1 MSQLMQ
7 FHENAAVIAWW
18 NTRFERAL
26 NWLTPVRRR
35 LILAVA
41 AIYIGIVKPLKLM
54 KKEELLGLPE
64 DWLGKAAVVFGLLA
78 ILWLIYQAA
87 FRFKTLPM
95 AVRRHP
101 QMTLHGLFWLFL
113 LGLWATPPTLGWP
126 RSVMLGIA
134 VVFPF
139 LIWRCAYLLQAGQQG
154 QAAKT
159 SFRDHIYYLWPAYGG
174 TDTPIGK
181 GHGYLSSCEAKTS
194 EELARSQLRGIKL
207 LLLSV
212 CWDYAAKLMHT
223 LFYGQQSLLGVQGS
237 GIPELA
243 ELLVPGSTASIGASW
258 ASVYCELFY
267 QVLDHA
273 AAGHKIVGIIS
284 LFGFNIFRNTY
295 KPLLAESI
303 VDFWNRYYY
312 YFKEILANFFF
323 MPTFMQLGRRLQNWP
338 NLRLFIAV
346 FAAAFIGN
354 MYYHIIKLHGALAAG
369 DVFGIVYG
377 LRSRF
382 FYCLLL
388 AVGIYVSMRRLQM
401 RAQKP
406 VSTSWLARGKRMFGV
421 WTFFGLIYI
430 WNVSSAADFVTRVEF
445 FASLFG
451 LSNVI

>member
-1 MSQLMQ
+1 MQ
-7 FHENAAVIAWW
+7 FHENPVVITWW
-18 NTRFERAL
+18 NTRFERVL
-26 NWLTPVRRR
+26 SWLTPTRRR

-54 KKEELLGLPE
+54 SKEEMLGLPQ
-64 DWLGKAAVVFGLLA
+64 DLSGKAAVVLGLLA

-87 FRFKTLPM
+87 VRFKSLPM
-95 AVRRHP
+95 VVRRHP
-101 QMTLHGLFWLFL
+101 QLTLHGLFWLFL
-113 LGLWATPPTLGWP
+113 LGLWATPPSVGWP

-154 QAAKT
+154 RAAKT
-159 SFRDHIYYLWPAYGG
+159 SFRDHFYYLWPAYGG

-181 GHGYLSSCEAKTS
+181 GYDYLSRCEAKTN
-194 EELARSQLRGIKL
+194 EELARSQLRGLKL

-212 CWDYAAKLMHT
+212 CWDYAGKLMHAS
-223 LFYGQQSLLGVQGS
+223 FYGSASLLGVQGS
-237 GIPELA
+237 GVPQLGELVA
-243 ELLVPGSTASIGASW
+243 LGSVASVGASW
-258 ASVYCELFY
+258 ASVYAELFY
-267 QVLDHA
+267 QVFEHA
-273 AAGHKIVGIIS
+273 SAGHKIVGIIS

-303 VDFWNRYYY
+303 VEFWNRYYY

-369 DVFGIVYG
+369 DVFGIVYD

-388 AVGIYVSMRRLQM
+388 AVGIYVSMRRLQL
-401 RAQKP
+401 RTQAQTT
-406 VSTSWLARGKRMFGV
+406 VSTSKLARAKRMFGV

-430 WNVSSAADFVTRVEF
+430 WNVSSGADFVTRVQF
-445 FASLFG
+445 FMNMFG